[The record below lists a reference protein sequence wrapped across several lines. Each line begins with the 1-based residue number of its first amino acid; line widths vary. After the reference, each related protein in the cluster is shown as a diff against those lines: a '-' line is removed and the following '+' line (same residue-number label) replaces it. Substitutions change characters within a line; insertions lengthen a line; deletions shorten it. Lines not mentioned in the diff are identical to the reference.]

1 MSCKYVSV
9 WKLNFINIHDI
20 ICFLL
25 TIFSCCFLYLIGN
38 WAAQTVFVMYD
49 IPSTEEYIILD
60 AYAILETS
68 GTLYHAGASILGR
81 HQVA

>member
-1 MSCKYVSV
+1 MDV
-9 WKLNFINIHDI
+9 

-25 TIFSCCFLYLIGN
+25 TIFLCCFLHLIGN
-38 WAAQTVFVMYD
+38 WAARTVFVMYD

-68 GTLYHAGASILGR
+68 GTL
-81 HQVA
+81 